1 MCYNLGPVQLGR
13 KNHHVCLRTKHTRS
27 GAAWQSW
34 SKSKIRRTQ
43 PAPGR
48 QAGLFIATEGPDLT
62 TKRNRN
68 FVLLVLSLFPEFR
81 WGSQTS
87 AEIEASEKQ
96 GIRVSGDNV
105 SCHRNLLSRQ
115 FSTAPSP
122 SRPFFRVGKVRQW
135 PVFVMR

>member
-1 MCYNLGPVQLGR
+1 MCYNLSPVQLGR
-13 KNHHVCLRTKHTRS
+13 KNHHFCLRTKYTRS
-27 GAAWQSW
+27 GMAILVQ
-34 SKSKIRRTQ
+34 KQDTTT

>member
-1 MCYNLGPVQLGR
+1 MFASELNIS
-13 KNHHVCLRTKHTRS
+13 S
-27 GAAWQSW
+27 GTAWQSW
-34 SKSKIRRTQ
+34 SKSKIRCTQ

-122 SRPFFRVGKVRQW
+122 SRPFFPRRESPAVAGIRHALIRSTERLS
-135 PVFVMR
+135 PTLLGIG

>member
-1 MCYNLGPVQLGR
+1 MAIFAQKQNTTYAYATC
-13 KNHHVCLRTKHTRS
+13 TWAT
-27 GAAWQSW
+27 
-34 SKSKIRRTQ
+34 
-43 PAPGR
+43 
-48 QAGLFIATEGPDLT
+48 AGLFIATEGPDLT

-87 AEIEASEKQ
+87 AETEASEKQ
-96 GIRVSGDNV
+96 GIRVSGGNV
-105 SCHRNLLSRQ
+105 SRHRNLLSRQ